1 MLRPPLSRQKF
12 EGFVRAGEMNFVE
25 KEDEKQKIT
34 DRTALDLLAK
44 LIEQTQENYQNRA
57 NLEQNNQR
65 VRQELALFPQ
75 REWSKM
81 RQYDTYRIVNF
92 ESLAQMILKDDENF
106 ELHSEP
112 SVQQ

>member
-1 MLRPPLSRQKF
+1 M
-12 EGFVRAGEMNFVE
+12 
-25 KEDEKQKIT
+25 T

-106 ELHSEP
+106 EL
-112 SVQQ
+112 